1 MKILIEN
8 AESLEYL
15 ANHGRWTKNAGEGRD
30 FGSTQAAFEAATS
43 EPIGRFNIV
52 CYIPQKPKFIIFTME
67 HGKGT
72 GTSTGPVQL
81 SPLAMTQPGRDGS
94 SQGRRRAE

>member
-15 ANHGRWTKNAGEGRD
+15 ANNGKWTKDASAGRD

-43 EPIGRFNIV
+43 EPIGKFNIV
-52 CYIPQKPKFIIFTME
+52 CYILQKPKFIIFTME

-72 GTSTGPVQL
+72 STGPVRVA
-81 SPLAMTQPGRDGS
+81 PLAITRPGRDES
-94 SQGRRRAE
+94 SQGRMRAE

>member
-15 ANHGRWTKNAGEGRD
+15 ASNGRWTKHAGEGRD

-43 EPIGRFNIV
+43 EPIGKFNII
-52 CYIPQKPKFIIFTME
+52 CYIPQKPKFIIFTMD
-67 HGKGT
+67 HGKGS
-72 GTSTGPVQL
+72 GTNTQL
-81 SPLAMTQPGRDGS
+81 SPLAITQPGRNGS
-94 SQGRRRAE
+94 SQGQRRAE

>member
-15 ANHGRWTKNAGEGRD
+15 ANDGKWTKNASAGSN

-52 CYIPQKPKFIIFTME
+52 CYIPQKPKFIIFTMD

-72 GTSTGPVQL
+72 SSGPVRVA
-81 SPLAMTQPGRDGS
+81 PLAITQPGHDGC
-94 SQGRRRAE
+94 SQGRMRAE

>member
-15 ANHGRWTKNAGEGRD
+15 ANDGKWTKNASAGSN

-67 HGKGT
+67 HGEGT
-72 GTSTGPVQL
+72 GASTGPVQP
-81 SPLAMTQPGRDGS
+81 SPLAISQPGRNGS
-94 SQGRRRAE
+94 SQGRRHVE